1 MEDQPS
7 RQTKIARETG
17 ALIHRRETNRQI
29 YLPFLFGMTIL
40 LIAFLIVAL
49 PSAPEWL
56 DRAQAIADF
65 LYTLLCIIPILIC
78 LLPVYVMILLGV
90 YGMTKLHDGV
100 ESPLRKLENLTASLA
115 GRIETA
121 TEYVTNQT
129 TSFNN
134 VVEPIDTA
142 LRIFDTPPPS
152 NREETTSDEPTES
165 TGNVES

>member
-7 RQTKIARETG
+7 TRTKIGRETG
-17 ALIHRRETNRQI
+17 AVIHRRETNRQI
-29 YLPFLFGMTIL
+29 YLPFLFGMTLL

-56 DRAQAIADF
+56 DRAQAIGDF
-65 LYTLLCIIPILIC
+65 LYTLLCIIPVLMC
-78 LLPVYVMILLGV
+78 LLPVYVMVLLCV

-115 GRIETA
+115 ERIETA

-129 TSFNN
+129 TTFSNA
-134 VVEPIDTA
+134 VEPIDTA
-142 LRIFDTPPPS
+142 LRIFDTPSPS
-152 NREETTSDEPTES
+152 NGEETASDEPGES
-165 TGNVES
+165 TGSVES